1 MRSNTTLET
10 NFRCLGK
17 AIVTKDKEEDAYEV
31 EVHLVE
37 AMPSLEGDYNEV
49 ENKNF
54 SYVDANNQ
62 TVSVQKDKSKTI
74 TAKWIG
80 LYNSNR
86 ISAPDVVIGEMVY
99 IFQEG
104 GNDEYFWAS
113 TSMNMRKKEKVI
125 YSYANKNDSM
135 VNEES
140 GDKQYYLVVDT
151 KNKEIVLHTDSSDG
165 EYTTYDIVINTK
177 DGKVAIKDGKNNYI
191 ELDSSNDTYTLNM
204 NNNYLG
210 VVTNNY
216 DINCNN
222 FSVNNSSN
230 ELIQVLMDFTD
241 VCRNEVHSESIGTY
255 TTVSGQTRSQLARI
269 KSRLATFKNGAGYIS
284 TSPGKANTPGNTP
297 EGVNV
302 LEGKNT
308 TVNMYKDPSGHV
320 TKDSTSKVGSDA
332 YGDVYEQNYPDY
344 SNYGS
349 SNPGGVDYN
358 LEGGMNVNSETINN
372 NTKIINNNTE
382 SINNKSDSIV
392 NTSNKMTNT
401 IGSLDNNIDNVF
413 NTNKEVI
420 NKVSGTITNTADSI
434 VNNVSSFINNS
445 TSFISNSTGKFE
457 TTSNGLSITSNGE
470 ELLNLL
476 TEFLDI
482 LTEDDQ
488 DYEVSGD
495 TIPDPIKVKTKMSQE
510 LKDKYTKLK
519 ERIEKMK

>member
-125 YSYANKNDSM
+125 YSFANKNDSM

-165 EYTTYDIVINTK
+165 EQSHYDFVLNTGDGIFTILDKQGNYQELKSVDGILTIRIN
-177 DGKVAIKDGKNNYI
+177 N
-191 ELDSSNDTYTLNM
+191 
-204 NNNYLG
+204 
-210 VVTNNY
+210 
-216 DINCNN
+216 DININHDNDLNITTGNN
-222 FSVNNSSN
+222 TTISTGGNHK
-230 ELIQVLMDFTD
+230 ET
-241 VCRNEVHSESIGTY
+241 IGGNQ
-255 TTVSGQTRSQLARI
+255 S
-269 KSRLATFKNGAGYIS
+269 IS
-284 TSPGKANTPGNTP
+284 TSGNT
-297 EGVNV
+297 
-302 LEGKNT
+302 
-308 TVNMYKDPSGHV
+308 SI
-320 TKDSTSKVGSDA
+320 STSG
-332 YGDVYEQNYPDY
+332 
-344 SNYGS
+344 
-349 SNPGGVDYN
+349 
-358 LEGGMNVNSETINN
+358 
-372 NTKIINNNTE
+372 
-382 SINNKSDSIV
+382 
-392 NTSNKMTNT
+392 
-401 IGSLDNNIDNVF
+401 
-413 NTNKEVI
+413 NTNENTGGTHTIKASVI
-420 NKVSGTITNTADSI
+420 Q
-434 VNNVSSFINNS
+434 
-445 TSFISNSTGKFE
+445 
-457 TTSNGLSITSNGE
+457 
-470 ELLNLL
+470 LN
-476 TEFLDI
+476 
-482 LTEDDQ
+482 
-488 DYEVSGD
+488 
-495 TIPDPIKVKTKMSQE
+495 
-510 LKDKYTKLK
+510 
-519 ERIEKMK
+519 